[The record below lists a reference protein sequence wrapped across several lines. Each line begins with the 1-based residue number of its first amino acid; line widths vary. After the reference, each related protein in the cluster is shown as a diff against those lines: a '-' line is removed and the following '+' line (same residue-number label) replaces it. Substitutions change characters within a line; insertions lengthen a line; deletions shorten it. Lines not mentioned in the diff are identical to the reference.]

1 MGYDRRYTRE
11 EIHQM
16 LYQSER
22 RLRPTAPA
30 ARAHAGHAISQH
42 TEQREDPFDRRH
54 VKQDSTFASRK
65 DLVLATEDALH
76 APEGQAELATL
87 NAHGTHSCKIAVQL
101 SASAGR
107 IKANVVL
114 NPMARVG
121 RRQVPAQGPA
131 LYRQGVPVN
140 SVVLIIDVHA
150 SAESFAPLHIQTA
163 YPKDVGR

>member
-16 LYQSER
+16 LYLSER

-30 ARAHAGHAISQH
+30 DRAHKGHAISQH
-42 TEQREDPFDRRH
+42 TEQRDDPFDRRH

-65 DLVLATEDALH
+65 DLVLAAEDALH
-76 APEGQAELATL
+76 STEGQAELATL
-87 NAHGTHSCKIAVQL
+87 NAHGTHTCKIAVQL
-101 SASAGR
+101 TATAGR
-107 IKANVVL
+107 IKADVVM

-131 LYRQGVPVN
+131 HYLKGVQVN
-140 SVVLIIDVHA
+140 SVVLI
-150 SAESFAPLHIQTA
+150 
-163 YPKDVGR
+163 